1 MKYKDTAYTISELR
15 VIDINK
21 NRKRI
26 VRKTDILIVEEQLTV
41 SKFRMF
47 VVKEGLERIKDAI
60 LFEIDIFKE
69 NSVRLNYNHVTK
81 GIVVPKL
88 TKIKVNK
95 ELYIKNLA
103 KISVSNPI
111 KLER

>member
-1 MKYKDTAYTISELR
+1 MRYKDTAYTICELR
-15 VIDINK
+15 VIDLNK

-26 VRKTDILIVEEQLTV
+26 VRKTDLLIVEEQLSV

-60 LFEIDIFKE
+60 LFEIDIFNE
-69 NSVRLNYNHVTK
+69 NNIRLNYNHVTK

-88 TKIKVNK
+88 TKLKVNK
-95 ELYIKNLA
+95 ELYIKTPA
-103 KISVSNPI
+103 KITHSKSLKI
-111 KLER
+111 EG